1 MVTFAILMVSLNFGS
16 VPAENILIARY
27 TPMHRRG
34 LVFGLKF
41 VLALGIAS
49 MGVMLEG
56 FLFDISGEF
65 TAVFRVLAGLALMG
79 TCAILMLPAERKVS
93 ALVEAA
99 E

>member
-1 MVTFAILMVSLNFGS
+1 MVAIAILMVCLNFGG

-56 FLFDISGEF
+56 FLFDNSGGF

-79 TCAILMLPAERKVS
+79 ACAILMLPAERKAS